1 MHPLS
6 DDQAFRRRKPTFRW
20 NITWKKQICCFYPL
34 VLLCHCQ
41 SVQRKSLMR
50 TKERN
55 VSLKLFQRVFAPAA
69 VRDSEILAVRVEFC
83 KEFLDFIFTHL
94 KVQYLDKLISM
105 YIIEL
110 NEPFAIELSW
120 DVCYQQS
127 RYRMSL
133 PSTNLRT
140 LQRNNKWETFLIKT
154 FPLIP
159 NTELSSK

>member
-1 MHPLS
+1 MFLKLEINNMHPLS

-69 VRDSEILAVRVEFC
+69 VRDSE
-83 KEFLDFIFTHL
+83 
-94 KVQYLDKLISM
+94 LISM

-127 RYRMSL
+127 TYRMSL